1 MSLGARLLELR
12 LKKGE
17 SLQQVADAVGLSKTH
32 VWELEKGRSKN
43 PTTDLLTKLADHFGV
58 TVRALIGEDPELEG
72 TDEDLLRMFRQMGDL
87 SERERALLDDMI
99 QSMRRRRSNRNDSD

>member
-17 SLQQVADAVGLSKTH
+17 SLQQVADSVGLSKTH

-58 TVRALIGEDPELEG
+58 TVRSLLGEDPESAG
-72 TDEDLLRMFRQMGDL
+72 ANEDLLRMFRQMGDL
-87 SERERALLDDMI
+87 NERERSLLDDMI
-99 QSMRRRRSNRNDSD
+99 QSLRKRKLDRNDSD